1 MQNSE
6 VMVISDP
13 QTIEYIFESENAV
26 SMTEFKAAQG
36 LADIGLL
43 CPVKAVHNGCDKLI
57 FKITGL
63 NSLSD
68 VVRSNGGN
76 ISDISGKLGRI
87 IDEVKGFGFLQVRH
101 LDWDMDRIFV
111 EPEQKKIY
119 MIYLPAETGDSEPW
133 ENRYWHII
141 NEVKAKAP
149 SMLAEEAAPAFVAQ
163 EAAQAEKG
171 EDKKGIFKKIFKE
184 KKPEQAVVSN
194 VQTKGGKKSRKGKKS
209 AAPKRPAPRVETSEY
224 SGGTEL
230 LDSVFIPSL
239 VIMGVNTPQ
248 KVEDI
253 IGKEEYVIGKN
264 PQHSD
269 LVIGFS
275 KAVSNKHCSI
285 VSINGASYVVDHQST
300 NGTYLNGIRL
310 QSEERVQIKA
320 GDKLRLANCDF
331 VIRSV

>member
-1 MQNSE
+1 MQSSD

-13 QTIEYIFESENAV
+13 QTIEYIFDTDNAV

-43 CPVKAVHNGCDKLI
+43 IPVKALHNGCDKLI
-57 FKITGL
+57 YKITGL

-76 ISDISGKLGRI
+76 ISDMTGKLGRI
-87 IDEVKGFGFLQVRH
+87 IDEVKEFGFLQVQH

-111 EPEQKKIY
+111 EPDHRKIF
-119 MIYLPAETGDSEPW
+119 MIYIPAEVTQPEPW

-141 NEVKAKAP
+141 DEIKAKAP
-149 SMLAEEAAPAFVAQ
+149 SMLAEETVPAFTVQENAQ
-163 EAAQAEKG
+163 PQKTEEN
-171 EDKKGIFKKIFKE
+171 KKGIFKKLFKD
-184 KKPEQAVVSN
+184 KKPEQGTKNAAS
-194 VQTKGGKKSRKGKKS
+194 TKGGKKGKK
-209 AAPKRPAPRVETSEY
+209 AAAARKQVDRIEAEY

-239 VIMGVNTPQ
+239 VIMGVNTSQ

-269 LVIGFS
+269 LVISYS

-285 VSINGASYVVDHQST
+285 VSINGASYVIDHQST

-310 QSEERVQIKA
+310 QSGERVQIKA